1 MSLPGRSPHFPIG
14 FCCPSTEWG
23 RPEFHWHIPADAIP
37 VIRKC
42 NEGNQLMRTAKR
54 VVTAAV
60 LGLPLLLGV
69 ASPALAA
76 EGKARPPKASEILKQ
91 LQSQETQNHTVQN
104 NINVSPITQINN
116 GKGEQNAVNW
126 VDQSNENDTE
136 QNEAAIQDE
145 S

>member
-1 MSLPGRSPHFPIG
+1 
-14 FCCPSTEWG
+14 
-23 RPEFHWHIPADAIP
+23 
-37 VIRKC
+37 
-42 NEGNQLMRTAKR
+42 MRTAKR

-76 EGKARPPKASEILKQ
+76 DGKSRPPKASEILKQ
-91 LQSQETQNHTVQN
+91 VQSQETQNYTVQN